1 MFASS
6 FGRVSV
12 SMAPSLARCGRCS
25 SKVPGGCT
33 GSKSSVASRPARFRI
48 YAWGEPHLRRR
59 DPGPF
64 RSTHDL
70 APARMAWKKVRDL
83 QVSTQVLRTV
93 LIIPADIVHIAVQD
107 YPAAFG
113 CVVFC
118 DYRVEELD
126 ENKCIKKFIGTERA
140 QRGK

>member
-1 MFASS
+1 
-6 FGRVSV
+6 
-12 SMAPSLARCGRCS
+12 
-25 SKVPGGCT
+25 
-33 GSKSSVASRPARFRI
+33 
-48 YAWGEPHLRRR
+48 
-59 DPGPF
+59 
-64 RSTHDL
+64 
-70 APARMAWKKVRDL
+70 MAWKKVRDL